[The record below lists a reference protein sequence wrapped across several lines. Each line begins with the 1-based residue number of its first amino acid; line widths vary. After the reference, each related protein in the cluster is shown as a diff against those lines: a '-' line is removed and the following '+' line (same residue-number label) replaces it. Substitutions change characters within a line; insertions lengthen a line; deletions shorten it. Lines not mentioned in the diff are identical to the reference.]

1 MGDNQRK
8 LCIMTSQSLFLF
20 FPLLARCLGQE
31 NPCEDISLGSC
42 IVEEESILNTY
53 SAPPDKCSKLC
64 DVNPTCMFW
73 RSRWDGTLC
82 YLLTSDYQ
90 QDCGSF
96 AGAINWIDCNE
107 GPDSCYAYSDDD
119 CVYTGDRM
127 EAEEPFPEAVTSIE
141 GCRLWAEVYSS
152 VGAAFFHYNSTS
164 EECHLYRTLDAE
176 CQAVGGPKAAPGF
189 DQCTEKTTTTS
200 PFVPTTTTTT
210 TTTTSVSEPTNGI
223 LVIGG
228 NPSSQ
233 SVEFWSAAEPEQ
245 GSCVLNDYPRQ
256 MWDSPTVNLVSGHL
270 VACYEDTCEIYREG
284 SWQHLQDTTASRT
297 LHSSATREDAVLL
310 IGGDYSYS
318 TEWIAVD
325 GSAAKPGP
333 FTVRHG
339 HLHCTIQLSDD
350 IIVVTGGWQTEAF
363 VTEYH
368 LEDGTETALTP
379 LGQPRWVHACGV
391 YLDADGQQV
400 LIITGGADGSRLTS
414 TEVAINTGG
423 GSQLEWRETGRLP
436 TGRYQ
441 LRAAVIDNHIYV
453 TGGQDYNY
461 IAGYYNYLTE
471 ILRWDPSSE
480 SWQQVGNLG
489 VGRDGHAAL
498 AIPSSIIESEC
509 SAMFLK

>member
-1 MGDNQRK
+1 MGAEHNRRK

-31 NPCEDISLGSC
+31 NPCEGISLGSC

-53 SAPPDKCSKLC
+53 SASPDKCSKLC

-82 YLLTSDYQ
+82 YLLTNDYQ

-152 VGAAFFHYNSTS
+152 VGATFFHYNSTS

-228 NPSSQ
+228 GTYYNYAASR
-233 SVEFWSAAEPEQ
+233 SVEFWSAADPEE
-245 GSCVLNDYPRQ
+245 GSCILNDYPRW
-256 MWDSPTVNLVSGHL
+256 MDGGPTVNLVSGHL
-270 VACYEDTCEIYREG
+270 VACYDHTCEIYREG

-297 LHSSATREDAVLL
+297 FHSSAAREDAVLL
-310 IGGDYSYS
+310 IGGDYSDGS
-318 TEWIAVD
+318 TEWIPVD

-350 IIVVTGGWQTEAF
+350 IIVVTGGRGAEAF
-363 VTEYH
+363 VSKYH
-368 LEDGTETALTP
+368 LDEGTETALTP
-379 LGQPRWVHACGV
+379 LGQRRLAHACGV
-391 YLDADGQQV
+391 YLDADDQEV
-400 LIITGGADGSRLTS
+400 LIVTGGADGFNINIHLTS
-414 TEVAINTGG
+414 TEVAIYSGG
-423 GSQLEWRETGRLP
+423 G
-436 TGRYQ
+436 
-441 LRAAVIDNHIYV
+441 
-453 TGGQDYNY
+453 
-461 IAGYYNYLTE
+461 
-471 ILRWDPSSE
+471 
-480 SWQQVGNLG
+480 
-489 VGRDGHAAL
+489 
-498 AIPSSIIESEC
+498 
-509 SAMFLK
+509 